1 MYNCHVYINHTHSTK
16 LNARSTNEMPIVP
29 NAYSGK
35 QKTYLFQL
43 HVVSVVQGCLL
54 STAWFPSLVLPMTK
68 SVFLNTLFS
77 PFAPFAVLCHC
88 WSTASLARPI
98 ASWFQGPVVL
108 FLFLFN
114 SEIVCELGG
123 AGGGEESERKGT
135 YSACSEEEAIMESNK
150 LKIWSDLKGKV
161 VLVAS
166 AVQDLGFALSLS
178 LAKRNCRIVLAGDAA
193 QTRSVSQQ
201 IKSAL
206 AISSHGT
213 VSEVSLI
220 PPVFFYCLSLGRL
233 HFSCVPEFKV
243 FNKKTPVSFFEKGG
257 SRKIVLQK
265 GGCRT

>member
-123 AGGGEESERKGT
+123 AGGGGKRAKEKVPILHAPRK
-135 YSACSEEEAIMESNK
+135 
-150 LKIWSDLKGKV
+150 
-161 VLVAS
+161 
-166 AVQDLGFALSLS
+166 
-178 LAKRNCRIVLAGDAA
+178 KRSWKA
-193 QTRSVSQQ
+193 TS
-201 IKSAL
+201 
-206 AISSHGT
+206 
-213 VSEVSLI
+213 
-220 PPVFFYCLSLGRL
+220 
-233 HFSCVPEFKV
+233 
-243 FNKKTPVSFFEKGG
+243 
-257 SRKIVLQK
+257 
-265 GGCRT
+265 